1 MDTGYIFRPAGM
13 ADMGRIMEIIGQA
26 KAQMKREGR
35 DQWDENYPAERDISG
50 DILSSSGYVLVS
62 GELPVAYGAAVFSGE
77 PAYSAIRGKWLSD
90 LDYVV
95 LHRLAVADEVKGRGV
110 ATVFMRK
117 VEELAACRGIRSF
130 KVDTRYDN
138 IPMLK
143 VFTRLGFSYCGE
155 VRYGHGSCLAERSG
169 FEPEIRFCRIHAFQ
183 ACLLSHSSISP
194 EAVAKIAI
202 IFIFATGVV
211 LISSSVP

>member
-95 LHRLAVADEVKGRGV
+95 LHRLAVADEEKGRGV

-155 VRYGHGSCLAERSG
+155 VRYGHGARMA
-169 FEPEIRFCRIHAFQ
+169 FE
-183 ACLLSHSSISP
+183 
-194 EAVAKIAI
+194 K
-202 IFIFATGVV
+202 
-211 LISSSVP
+211 LI